1 MATYPDIGLQ
11 PHAEKMKEIAHA
23 GWATRCCG
31 AAASGT
37 PAAAVVDR
45 YRPFVCVA
53 EICFDKF
60 NRHSSQKYGNIYI
73 INLYKLD

>member
-53 EICFDKF
+53 DFFLTSLTDTPLK
-60 NRHSSQKYGNIYI
+60 NMATYI
-73 INLYKLD
+73 LKNYIN